1 MDGKK
6 ARKVSKQDRKKFILL
21 IVVLVLLLA
30 ATAVLMPYF
39 VKLAEEENRE
49 QLISWVQSKGI
60 WGVLILLGLQMLQ
73 VVVAFIPGEVVEVV
87 SGILYGTV
95 GGYLICTVGVILSSV
110 LVFYTVRRLGSG
122 FVSSIVTPEKMQ
134 KMKFLQNTQKLEMMV
149 FILFF
154 IPGTP
159 KDMLTY
165 IVPLT
170 EIKASR
176 FFLWSTVA
184 RIPSVVSSTYAGA
197 SIGDGDWI
205 KTILIFVVTGAVGV
219 LGIVFHDRII
229 RFFHRP
235 KGNGTV

>member
-1 MDGKK
+1 MDKK
-6 ARKVSKQDRKKFILL
+6 KNRNVSKQDRKKFILL
-21 IVVLVLLLA
+21 LIVLFLLLI

-39 VKLAEEENRE
+39 IKLADEGNRE
-49 QLISWVQSKGI
+49 QLINWVRSKGI
-60 WGVLILLGLQMLQ
+60 WGILILLGLQMLQ

-87 SGILYGTV
+87 SGILYGTF
-95 GGYLICTVGVILSSV
+95 GGYLICTIGVFLSSV
-110 LVFYTVRRLGSG
+110 AVFYTVRRLGSG
-122 FVSSIVTPEKMQ
+122 FVSSIVTEEKMQ
-134 KMKFLQNTQKLEMMV
+134 KMKFLHNTQKLEMMV

-170 EIKASR
+170 KIKASR

-184 RIPSVVSSTYAGA
+184 RIPSILSSSYAGA
-197 SIGDGDWI
+197 SIGDGAWLR
-205 KTILIFVVTGAVGV
+205 TIIIFAVTGAVGI

-235 KGNGTV
+235 KGNG